1 MKKLI
6 SQIHNAVQNSRKTRE
21 FLKENSNGYWVA
33 NYPIAIINEKSRVE
47 DSKSLALLDELN
59 FFDAEGF
66 SKNNYTTNELKH
78 LAELNP
84 DIFKHSYALCLK
96 GPQTDNYTFKE
107 KFTHDK
113 WKKIVDDG
121 NFEAFVEFSKFG
133 EAATNKEIETH
144 LRDIMRSAKEIPSL
158 KKIGFVW
165 IATLPKST
173 QIDNILAHY
182 FIDNHI
188 YVQQGRKI
196 SYIAW
201 AERLA
206 DVNMRYFVNTP

>member
-47 DSKSLALLDELN
+47 DSKSLALLDELT
-59 FFDAEGF
+59 FFDAEGGYDAQKF
-66 SKNNYTTNELKH
+66 LAALSEVVRDKTQPFILVCAHARRTKSVAEFLALQLKYENVYEL
-78 LAELNP
+78 
-84 DIFKHSYALCLK
+84 D
-96 GPQTDNYTFKE
+96 GG
-107 KFTHDK
+107 
-113 WKKIVDDG
+113 DG